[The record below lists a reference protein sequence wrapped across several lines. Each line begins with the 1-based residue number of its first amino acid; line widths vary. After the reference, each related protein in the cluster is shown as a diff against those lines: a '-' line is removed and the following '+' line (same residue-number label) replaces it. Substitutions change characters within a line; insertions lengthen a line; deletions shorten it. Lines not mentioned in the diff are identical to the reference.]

1 MTKIPRITMIRLAL
15 ILAVIVIQQALLQ
28 RADHRTLDAGL
39 VSDSSDAVHDTTR
52 LVVVDT
58 TAASD
63 SGLVW
68 QRRAVQ
74 EAQRADALD
83 GALHEERVARADV
96 TVIVPTVDTT
106 IAMPRPGTSEKIRQ
120 GPYSIEVDHTTPAA
134 GDSAPVLGL
143 RVALDTL
150 HLGVR
155 IGCGTAARGGVRP
168 ASVSV
173 LAPSWAQVRLDQVE
187 QEPTVCQAPA
197 NNAGFV
203 GRIRALTRRIGLTV
217 GYGPLR
223 TGGVMAVGP
232 TVSIGLRIWP

>member
-1 MTKIPRITMIRLAL
+1 MTTITKIGAIVIAFA
-15 ILAVIVIQQALLQ
+15 LAVVVIQQTLLQ
-28 RADHRTLDAGL
+28 RADHRTRDAGL
-39 VSDSSDAVHDTTR
+39 VRDSSDAVHDTTR

-83 GALHEERVARADV
+83 RALHEERAARAELS
-96 TVIVPTVDTT
+96 VIIPAVDTT
-106 IAMPRPGTSEKIRQ
+106 IAIPRPGMGEKIRQ
-120 GPYSIEVDHTTPAA
+120 GPYTIEVDHTTPAV

-155 IGCGTAARGGVRP
+155 IGCGAAARDGVRP

-217 GYGPLR
+217 GYGAVR
-223 TGGVMAVGP
+223 TGSVLAVGP